1 MNLLF
6 IIREVIP
13 KGIVEEDS
21 KKGNIVI
28 FI

>member
-6 IIREVIP
+6 IIREVVP
-13 KGIVEEDS
+13 KDIIEEDS
-21 KKGNIVI
+21 KKSNIII